1 MQTLRGLG
9 TVRLVVMGA
18 VALGLVL
25 FFVFLSQRLST
36 PDNAILFADIDP
48 SESAKIVGKLEAM
61 NIPYELRADG
71 RQILVAQDRVLRL
84 RMTLAEDGLPSGGTV
99 GYELFDKSDALG
111 TTSFVQQI
119 NLIRALEG
127 ELDRTIGS
135 ISSVAEARVHLV
147 IPRRE
152 LFARRERPPTASVLI
167 KPRGAERL
175 TKGQVT
181 AIQHLVA
188 SSVAGLDPS
197 RVSVIDSA
205 GHLLA
210 RGDGSTDGTAGALDS
225 NEDLRRAYEDRMSRM
240 IEDLVEQSVG
250 LGKVRAEVTADM
262 NFDRVTTNTEK
273 YDPDGQVVRSTQT
286 VEEKS
291 DSADSRNHT
300 SVSVKNNLPNGQT
313 ESTTPG
319 NQSQDKSSRN
329 EETVNYEISKTVQN
343 HVREAGTVSRL
354 SVAVL
359 VDGTY
364 TRDKDGKPVY
374 KPRSAEEIAKLT
386 KLVQS
391 AIGYDPKRGDKLE
404 LINMQFAAGPQ
415 EPDKVEPPLFGL
427 TKADYFRIAELLVL
441 AVVAILVLLL
451 VVRPLVNR
459 TLDALPTA
467 LSREN
472 EAKLLANQSIDS
484 PALTGPGATGVGQ
497 AEDEELIDVAQI
509 DGRVR
514 ASTIKKISE
523 IVEHHPEETVSIIRE
538 WLYQDV

>member
-9 TVRLVVMGA
+9 TVRLAAMGA
-18 VALGLVL
+18 VAIGLVV

-36 PDNAILFADIDP
+36 PDNALLFGDLDP
-48 SESAKIVGKLEAM
+48 SESAKIVGKLETM
-61 NIPYELRADG
+61 NIPYELRAGG
-71 RQILVAQDRVLRL
+71 RQILVPQDRVLRL

-99 GYELFDKSDALG
+99 GYELFDKNDTLG

-119 NLIRALEG
+119 NLVRALEG
-127 ELDRTIGS
+127 ELARTIRS
-135 ISSVAEARVHLV
+135 ISSVDEARVHLV

-152 LFARRERPPTASVLI
+152 LFSRRERPPTASVLI
-167 KPRGAERL
+167 KPKGADRL
-175 TKGQVT
+175 TKGQVL

-197 RVSVIDSA
+197 RVSVVDSA

-210 RGDGSTDGTAGALDS
+210 RGDGSSEGTGALDS
-225 NEDLRRAYEDRMSRM
+225 NEDLRRAYEDRTSRT

-250 LGKVRAEVTADM
+250 IGKVRAEVTADM
-262 NFDRVTTNTEK
+262 DFDRVTTNTER

-286 VEEKS
+286 VEENS
-291 DSADSRNHT
+291 DSANSRNHP

-313 ESTTPG
+313 QSATPA
-319 NQSQDKSSRN
+319 NQSVDKSSRN

-343 HVREAGTVSRL
+343 HVREAGTVRRL

-364 TRDKDGKPVY
+364 THDKSGKAVY
-374 KPRSAEEIAKLT
+374 HPRSAEELAKLT

-391 AIGYDPKRGDKLE
+391 AIGYDSKRGDKLE

-415 EPDKVEPPLFGL
+415 EPEKIEPPLFGL

-467 LSREN
+467 LSRDH
-472 EAKLLANQSIDS
+472 EAKLLANQGVDS
-484 PALTGPGATGVGQ
+484 PALTGPSGTGVAQ
-497 AEDEELIDVAQI
+497 PEEEELIDVAQI

-514 ASTIKKISE
+514 ASTIKKIGE

>member
-9 TVRLVVMGA
+9 TVRLVAMGA
-18 VALGLVL
+18 VALGLVI

-36 PDNAILFADIDP
+36 PDNALLFADLDP

-61 NIPYELRADG
+61 NVPYELRAQG
-71 RQILVAQDRVLRL
+71 HQILVPQDRVLRL
-84 RMTLAEDGLPSGGTV
+84 RMSLAEEGLPSGGTV
-99 GYELFDKSDALG
+99 GYELFDKSDTLG

-119 NLIRALEG
+119 NLVRALEG
-127 ELDRTIGS
+127 ELARTIRS
-135 ISSVAEARVHLV
+135 ISTVGEARVHLV
-147 IPRRE
+147 IPKRE
-152 LFARRERPPTASVLI
+152 LFSRRERQPTASVLI
-167 KPRGAERL
+167 KPKGAERL
-175 TKGQVT
+175 TKTQVA

-197 RVSVIDSA
+197 RVSVIDSS
-205 GHLLA
+205 GRLLA
-210 RGDGSTDGTAGALDS
+210 RGDGNAEGAAALDS
-225 NEDLRRAYEDRMSRM
+225 NEDLRHAYEDRMSRM
-240 IEDLVEQSVG
+240 IEELIEQSVG
-250 LGKVRAEVTADM
+250 IGKVRAEVTAEM

-286 VEEKS
+286 VEESS
-291 DSADSRNHT
+291 DSADSRNRT
-300 SVSVKNNLPNGQT
+300 AVTVKNNLPAGQAP
-313 ESTTPG
+313 SSDQG
-319 NQSQDKSSRN
+319 NQSLDKSQRN
-329 EETVNYEISKTVQN
+329 EETINYEISKTVQN
-343 HVREAGTVSRL
+343 HVREAGTVRRL

-364 TRDKDGKPVY
+364 THDKSGKPVY
-374 KPRSAEEIAKLT
+374 QPRPAEEIAKLT

-391 AIGYDPKRGDKLE
+391 AIGYDQKRGDTLE
-404 LINMQFAAGPQ
+404 LVNMQFAAGPQ
-415 EPDKVEPPLFGL
+415 EPEKIEPPLFGL

-467 LSREN
+467 LSRDH
-472 EAKLLANQSIDS
+472 EAKLLANQSADA
-484 PALTGPGATGVGQ
+484 PALTGPGGTGVGQ
-497 AEDEELIDVAQI
+497 VEEDDEMIDVAQV

-514 ASTIKKISE
+514 ASTLKKIGE

-538 WLYQDV
+538 WLFQDA